1 MGVRSKM
8 EMDLRERATTAI
20 EQHCTKDCIHEWYRK
35 LGRCDAEAIREL
47 EHRKL
52 ASGNDVRHSG
62 MKMTGE
68 ICLHGKTSRLP
79 FSKAS
84 KSKSSAILHLVNSD
98 LCEPMDIAWYTRG
111 FTQRTGLEYDEIFA
125 PEAKLATLTMLVRH
139 METAFIENVKKQYT

>member
-1 MGVRSKM
+1 M

-35 LGRCDAEAIREL
+35 HCDAEAIREL

-68 ICLHGKTSRLP
+68 TCLHGKTSRLP

-84 KSKSSAILHLVNSD
+84 KKKSSAILHLVNSD
-98 LCEPMDIAWYTRG
+98 LCEPMDIAW
-111 FTQRTGLEYDEIFA
+111 
-125 PEAKLATLTMLVRH
+125 
-139 METAFIENVKKQYT
+139 